1 MLKIGDFSRLSRV
14 SIRMLRYYDEVGL
27 LKPDKVDDFTGYRY
41 YSEEQLLKMGKI
53 NALKDMGCGVN
64 AIAEILK
71 SSNPKEI
78 EQIFQVQKAQLLEDV
93 NAINNRIRFLDTAL
107 ERLRKDKIM
116 KYKIVADSC
125 CDLTADM
132 KTWQDFEIVPL
143 TLEIGEYRIF
153 DNENFDQDDF
163 ISRMKANGGNAKSA
177 CPAPDAFKKAYEGD
191 YDAVFVLTITN
202 QLSGTYNSALQGK
215 MLYEEEFGDDKK
227 IIVFDSLATSGIETI
242 VAKKIKELADGG
254 KNAED
259 IQKEI
264 DAYIVNNTGLYFCL
278 ESLDALK
285 SNGRLFALAA
295 KVLEKIRVKLICKR
309 TDQGNISLVAQDI
322 TLNRAMMKMS
332 NLIAGELDGMDL
344 SGETLVVSYVC
355 CEDRAKQVAAKICEK
370 AKFGNVE
377 ILKASGLN
385 SLYASDGG
393 IIVSYSF

>member
-1 MLKIGDFSRLSRV
+1 
-14 SIRMLRYYDEVGL
+14 
-27 LKPDKVDDFTGYRY
+27 
-41 YSEEQLLKMGKI
+41 
-53 NALKDMGCGVN
+53 
-64 AIAEILK
+64 
-71 SSNPKEI
+71 
-78 EQIFQVQKAQLLEDV
+78 
-93 NAINNRIRFLDTAL
+93 
-107 ERLRKDKIM
+107 M

-153 DNENFDQDDF
+153 DDENFDQDDF

-242 VAKKIKELADGG
+242 VAKKIKELADGD

-309 TDQGNISLVAQDI
+309 TDQGNISLAAQDI

-332 NLIAGELDGMDL
+332 NLIAGELDGKLWFCTNNTKDVYKDMLANPEIEVSVSSPEYAWIRLHGKAVFENNMSVKEGCMNNPIVKGQYQTADNPIFEVFYL
-344 SGETLVVSYVC
+344 ENPHGVIADFSGNPPYE
-355 CEDRAKQVAAKICEK
+355 
-370 AKFGNVE
+370 F
-377 ILKASGLN
+377 
-385 SLYASDGG
+385 
-393 IIVSYSF
+393 

>member
-1 MLKIGDFSRLSRV
+1 MQS
-14 SIRMLRYYDEVGL
+14 SIRSDDAGVGKDIIMREYVITTDNNADL
-27 LKPDKVDDFTGYRY
+27 PDSFYEKHGIGCTWFSYTREGKH
-41 YSEEQLLKMGKI
+41 YSH
-53 NALKDMGCGVN
+53 
-64 AIAEILK
+64 
-71 SSNPKEI
+71 
-78 EQIFQVQKAQLLEDV
+78 
-93 NAINNRIRFLDTAL
+93 
-107 ERLRKDKIM
+107 
-116 KYKIVADSC
+116 
-125 CDLTADM
+125 
-132 KTWQDFEIVPL
+132 
-143 TLEIGEYRIF
+143 
-153 DNENFDQDDF
+153 ENFMPVGEFYRKMREGSMPTTAQV
-163 ISRMKANGGNAKSA
+163 N
-177 CPAPDAFKKAYEGD
+177 PAEVRNLFEPYLKEGKDILHIAFSSG
-191 YDAVFVLTITN
+191 
-202 QLSGTYNSALQGK
+202 LSGTYNSALQGK

-332 NLIAGELDGMDL
+332 NLIAGELDGKDL

>member
-1 MLKIGDFSRLSRV
+1 
-14 SIRMLRYYDEVGL
+14 
-27 LKPDKVDDFTGYRY
+27 
-41 YSEEQLLKMGKI
+41 
-53 NALKDMGCGVN
+53 
-64 AIAEILK
+64 
-71 SSNPKEI
+71 
-78 EQIFQVQKAQLLEDV
+78 
-93 NAINNRIRFLDTAL
+93 
-107 ERLRKDKIM
+107 M
-116 KYKIVADSC
+116 KYKIVVDSC

-132 KTWQDFEIVPL
+132 KNWDDFEIVPL
-143 TLEIGEYRIF
+143 TLEIGDYRIF
-153 DNENFDQDDF
+153 DDENFDQDDF
-163 ISRMKANGGNAKSA
+163 IARMKANGGNAKSA

-191 YDAVFVLTITN
+191 YEAVFVLTITN

-215 MLYEEEFGDDKK
+215 MLYEEEFNDNKK
-227 IIVFDSLATSGIETI
+227 IIVFDSLATAGLETL
-242 VAKKIKELADGG
+242 VAKKIKALAESG
-254 KNAED
+254 KNTDD
-259 IQKEI
+259 IQNEI
-264 DAYIVNNTGLYFCL
+264 ESYIVNNTGLYFCL

-309 TDQGNISLVAQDI
+309 TTQGNISLAAQDI

-332 NLIAGELDGMDL
+332 NLIANELEGKDL
-344 SGETLVVSYVC
+344 SGETLAISYVC